1 MTSLFP
7 NLSAEEKNRLRR
19 EIMRFRGEMFFF
31 SRALILVEGPTEE
44 NLVPA
49 MFELY
54 HDCPI
59 YEKGVNCI
67 NVGGKNY
74 RPFLTFAFSF
84 DIPVCVIS
92 DNDGNTKQEVN
103 AAIKRV
109 EEHQGFN
116 LAEKSFSIEFLG
128 EGNNIERELVGIPQ
142 LRGEIIKA
150 LVVLETGDNRDH
162 ATAKNEA
169 LSAMSDED
177 LSKHLEK
184 KKPSY
189 AGFLSEVLIEE
200 PNGKE
205 MIPDAFVKTFKK
217 IDGWIGQ

>member
-1 MTSLFP
+1 M
-7 NLSAEEKNRLRR
+7 
-19 EIMRFRGEMFFF
+19 
-31 SRALILVEGPTEE
+31 VEGPTEE

-67 NVGGKNY
+67 GVGGKNY

-116 LAEKSFSIEFLG
+116 LAEKDFSIEFLG
-128 EGNNIERELVGIPQ
+128 EDNNIERELVGIPQ
-142 LRGEIIKA
+142 LRGKIIKA
-150 LVVLETGDNRDH
+150 LVVLETGDNKAH
-162 ATAKNEA
+162 ASAKNEA

-177 LSKHLEK
+177 LSKHLEN

-189 AGFLSEVLIEE
+189 AGFLSDVLIEE

-217 IDGWIGQ
+217 IGGWIGQ

>member
-1 MTSLFP
+1 M
-7 NLSAEEKNRLRR
+7 
-19 EIMRFRGEMFFF
+19 FF

-54 HDCPI
+54 HDCRI
-59 YEKGVNCI
+59 YEEGVNCI
-67 NVGGKNY
+67 GVGGKNY

-103 AAIKRV
+103 ATIKRV

-116 LAEKSFSIEFLG
+116 LAEKNFSIEFLG
-128 EGNNIERELVGIPQ
+128 EGNDIARELVGIPE
-142 LRGEIIKA
+142 LRGKIIEA
-150 LVVLETGDNRDH
+150 LVILETGDNKAH
-162 ATAKNEA
+162 TSAKKKE
-169 LSAMSDED
+169 LSELRDED
-177 LSKHLEK
+177 LLEHLRK

-189 AGFLSEVLIEE
+189 ADFLSEVIIEE

-205 MIPDAFVKTFKK
+205 MIPDAFVRTFEKM
-217 IDGWIGQ
+217 DEWMGQ